1 MTADAVSDGRRSE
14 STPGRVQFI
23 DGQARYV
30 RCVALGGYPAP
41 SLHLYINERDL
52 SASTR
57 LVSRLSMH
65 GQAGLRLLVTRTER
79 RAGASGG
86 LVLSVDDDSSRLR
99 CVATVAGLAANITE
113 TTVDVHCKLPPL
125 VCHTAH

>member
-1 MTADAVSDGRRSE
+1 LQTLELYKFTFYLLFYLLAVAAPVRQVYLTVEDAPMTVDSDAAADGRRSG
-14 STPGRVQFI
+14 STPGRVRFV

-57 LVSRLSMH
+57 LISRLSMH
-65 GQAGLRLLVTRTER
+65 GR
-79 RAGASGG
+79 RSC
-86 LVLSVDDDSSRLR
+86 L
-99 CVATVAGLAANITE
+99 
-113 TTVDVHCKLPPL
+113 
-125 VCHTAH
+125 